1 MYVLNVDLWSE
12 DALKEVNLVRHTTAS
27 PSISSTSPASY
38 AQIEQATPAFSHI
51 LPSNVPSSRD
61 AGYPQQI
68 TYQPPSQ
75 AVTPYGMSQPYGSP
89 FVSTNGGYA
98 QPGYYRSDYPQDV
111 SMHAPMFGPPR
122 VYDSQ
127 YGLPPQQRLSIAGT
141 APAGMFTRNLIGSL
155 AASAFRLQDTEDKIG
170 IWFVLQDLSVRTEGC
185 FRCVI
190 PNTLS
195 CAEQKLITFFVLI
208 LVSGSLSSMSVR
220 PWAHKPRVGT
230 GRSTRGGR
238 LSWLLYSVTFSRSTR
253 PRNSLGSARARH

>member
-98 QPGYYRSDYPQDV
+98 QPGYYRPDYSQDV
-111 SMHAPMFGPPR
+111 SLHTPMFGPPR
-122 VYDSQ
+122 VYESQ

-185 FRCVI
+185 FRCVY
-190 PNTLS
+190 P
-195 CAEQKLITFFVLI
+195 QH
-208 LVSGSLSSMSVR
+208 LVVC
-220 PWAHKPRVGT
+220 
-230 GRSTRGGR
+230 
-238 LSWLLYSVTFSRSTR
+238 
-253 PRNSLGSARARH
+253 